1 MATLIVTLDILTGDA
16 FTDSNET
23 KIQNLQKQYKTG
35 SDSVLKRVKL
45 TAATG
50 KLIFDATNEYGRS
63 FLYLKVIGSD
73 GANSVNIED
82 SNSTTIYAS
91 LAPSEFA
98 FIPWHGT
105 VDLYAEAIGGD
116 AIIEVGIFEV

>member
-1 MATLIVTLDILTGDA
+1 MATLQVTLNITTGDA
-16 FTDSNET
+16 FTDTNQT
-23 KIQNLQKQYKTG
+23 QIQNPSKQYKTS

-45 TAATG
+45 TAAAG

-63 FLYLKVIGSD
+63 VLYLKMINDSE
-73 GANSVNIED
+73 ATSINIED
-82 SNSTTIYAS
+82 NSSTTIYAS
-91 LAPSEFA
+91 LLPGEFA

-116 AIIEVGIFEV
+116 ATIEVGIFEI

>member
-1 MATLIVTLDILTGDA
+1 MATLNVTLNILTGDA
-16 FTDSNET
+16 FTDTNQTLIENIS
-23 KIQNLQKQYKTG
+23 KQYKTD

-45 TAATG
+45 TTATG

-63 FLYLKVIGSD
+63 VLYLKMITSNE
-73 GANSVNIED
+73 ASSINIED
-82 SNSTTIYAS
+82 SSSSTIYAS
-91 LAPSEFA
+91 LLPGEFA

>member
-1 MATLIVTLDILTGDA
+1 MATLQVTLNITTGDA
-16 FTDSNET
+16 FTDTNQT
-23 KIQNLQKQYKTG
+23 QIQNPSKQYKTS

-45 TAATG
+45 TTATG

-63 FLYLKVIGSD
+63 VLYLKMINDSE
-73 GANSVNIED
+73 ATSINIED

-91 LAPSEFA
+91 LLPSEFA

>member
-1 MATLIVTLDILTGDA
+1 MATLFVTLNVTTPDA
-16 FTDSNET
+16 FTDTNQT
-23 KIQNLQKQYKTG
+23 KIENLQKQYKTN

-45 TAATG
+45 TTATG
-50 KLIFDATNEYGRS
+50 KLIFDAANEYGRS
-63 FLYLKVIGSD
+63 LLYLKMIPDSE
-73 GANSVNIED
+73 ASSINIED

-91 LAPSEFA
+91 LLPNEFA

-116 AIIEVGIFEV
+116 AIIEIGIFEI

>member
-1 MATLIVTLDILTGDA
+1 MATLFVTLNVTTPDA
-16 FTDSNET
+16 FTDTNQT
-23 KIQNLQKQYKTG
+23 KIENLQKQYKTG

-45 TAATG
+45 TSATG
-50 KLIFDATNEYGRS
+50 KLIFDAAGEYGRS
-63 FLYLKVIGSD
+63 ILYLKMIPDSE
-73 GANSVNIED
+73 ASSINIED
-82 SNSTTIYAS
+82 SSSTTIYAS
-91 LAPSEFA
+91 LLSNEFA

>member
-1 MATLIVTLDILTGDA
+1 MATLFVTLDILTGDA
-16 FTDSNET
+16 FTDTNQT
-23 KIQNLQKQYKTG
+23 QIQNPQKQYKTG
-35 SDSVLKRVKL
+35 SDSVLKRVRL

-63 FLYLKVIGSD
+63 FLYLKIISD
-73 GANSVNIED
+73 SEASSVNIED

-91 LAPSEFA
+91 LLPSEFA

>member
-1 MATLIVTLDILTGDA
+1 MATLNVTLNIVTGDA
-16 FTDSNET
+16 FTDTNQTVIENIS
-23 KIQNLQKQYKTG
+23 KQYKTG

-63 FLYLKVIGSD
+63 VLYLKMISSNE
-73 GANSVNIED
+73 ANSINIED

-91 LAPSEFA
+91 LLPGEFA

-116 AIIEVGIFEV
+116 ATIEVGIFEV